1 MMKAS
6 CPSKSGFAVYENPG
20 PCTVTLPNSGGAVSF
35 RLLMATEPYFRPL
48 VHVLPLAICISQ
60 LTASDL
66 RAYGGMRE
74 KTHES
79 AKAGSVRSSSAPRK
93 FVTNHIAVRLSHF
106 PMQRLKRRTGS

>member
-20 PCTVTLPNSGGAVSF
+20 PCTGALPNSGGAGSF

-79 AKAGSVRSSSAPRK
+79 AKAGSVRS
-93 FVTNHIAVRLSHF
+93 
-106 PMQRLKRRTGS
+106 MQQRAQEICHQPHRC